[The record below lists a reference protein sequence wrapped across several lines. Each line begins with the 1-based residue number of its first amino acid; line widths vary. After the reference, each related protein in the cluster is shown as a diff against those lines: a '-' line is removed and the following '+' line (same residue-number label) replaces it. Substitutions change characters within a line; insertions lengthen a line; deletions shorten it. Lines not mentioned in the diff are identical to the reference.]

1 MSAPIFKAE
10 QNTLLYTQEAGPTDQ
25 STQTLRLKSAALLQG
40 MRKIIIDHDGTAYT
54 LQLTRQNK
62 LLLTK

>member
-1 MSAPIFKAE
+1 MDAVTETTRPRPHPAPDQPRAVTSA
-10 QNTLLYTQEAGPTDQ
+10 D
-25 STQTLRLKSAALLQG
+25 LLQG
-40 MRKIIIDHDGTAYT
+40 GRKLLILHDGETYT

>member
-1 MSAPIFKAE
+1 MPAVVSAAMTDGVSDPAASRPKPKPVPVVTA
-10 QNTLLYTQEAGPTDQ
+10 QTLLRGG
-25 STQTLRLKSAALLQG
+25 RKLLIEHEG
-40 MRKIIIDHDGTAYT
+40 EVYT

>member
-1 MSAPIFKAE
+1 MSALMAKRAQKAGCAHSPRDPAPRIDSAV
-10 QNTLLYTQEAGPTDQ
+10 LLGGG
-25 STQTLRLKSAALLQG
+25 RKLL
-40 MRKIIIDHDGTAYT
+40 IEHDGEVYT